1 METSCTWSRERNRFL
16 ERVLHL
22 VLRRVF
28 KAFQYRDYR
37 LLWFGACF
45 SSVGTW
51 MQNVAQSWLVLELSN
66 SARMLGVDA
75 FLGSIPIVL
84 FSLIG
89 GVVADRMD
97 RRRLL
102 ILSQCIQLF
111 CAFLLAFLL
120 YIHVVKVWHIF
131 ILSFIT
137 GTAQAFG
144 GPAYSA
150 LVPSLVEREDLPNA
164 IALQTIQFNL
174 ARVIGPALGG
184 IAYTT
189 LGYTWCFALNGVSF
203 LAPIISLAML
213 HIKFIPEK
221 SAVSVLTSMKQGFGF
236 IRNQSAM
243 VALIVLAF
251 CMTFLGIPLL
261 TFLPV
266 IAKEVFHSGLN
277 PSVFTIMLSVSG
289 AGAVVGSL
297 IVASLG
303 NISNKGRVALTML
316 TCLGVAM
323 AGFALSKSLVFS
335 YIMLFLAGVALIAVF
350 TMIQSLVQLITGNE
364 MRGRVMSVY
373 NVAFRG
379 GMPIGNLATGFLV
392 PIFSAPVVL
401 AVNGALLFVLGLY
414 FMMVQRKVAEL

>member
-1 METSCTWSRERNRFL
+1 
-16 ERVLHL
+16 

-37 LLWFGACF
+37 LLWFGYCF
-45 SSVGTW
+45 SSIGTW

-66 SARMLGVDA
+66 SARMLGLDA
-75 FLGSIPIVL
+75 FLGTIPIVL

-102 ILSQCIQLF
+102 ILSQWVQLS
-111 CAFLLAFLL
+111 CAFFLAFL
-120 YIHVVKVWHIF
+120 IHSHVVKVWYIF

-150 LVPSLVEREDLPNA
+150 LVPSLVDREDLSNA
-164 IALQTIQFNL
+164 IALQNIQFNL
-174 ARVIGPALGG
+174 ARVIGPVLGG

-189 LGYTWCFALNGVSF
+189 LGYTWCFSLNGISF
-203 LAPIISLAML
+203 LAPIVSLTML
-213 HIKFIPEK
+213 RIKFIPEK
-221 SAVSVLTSMKQGFGF
+221 SVVSVLASMKQGFGF
-236 IRNQSAM
+236 IRNQGAM

-251 CMTFLGIPLL
+251 CMTALGIPLL

-266 IAKEVFHSGLN
+266 IAKDVFHSGLN
-277 PSVFTIMLSVSG
+277 PSIFTTMLSVSG
-289 AGAVVGSL
+289 AGAVAGSL
-297 IVASLG
+297 VVASLG
-303 NISNKGRVALTML
+303 NIPNKGRVALTML
-316 TCLGVAM
+316 ICLGVAM
-323 AGFALSKSLVFS
+323 AGFSLSKSLVFS
-335 YIMLFLAGVALIAVF
+335 YVLLFLAGMALIAVF

-379 GMPIGNLATGFLV
+379 GMPMGNLATGFLV
-392 PIFSAPVVL
+392 PIFTAPVVL
-401 AVNGALLFVLGLY
+401 AVNGALLFFLGLY
-414 FMMVQRKVAEL
+414 FLMVQRKVAEL

>member
-1 METSCTWSRERNRFL
+1 
-16 ERVLHL
+16 

-37 LLWFGACF
+37 LLWFGSCT
-45 SSVGTW
+45 SSIGTW
-51 MQNVAQSWLVLELSN
+51 MQIVAQSWLVLELSN
-66 SARMLGVDA
+66 SPRMLGLDA
-75 FLGSIPIVL
+75 FLSTIPIVL

-102 ILSQCIQLF
+102 ILSQWIQLS
-111 CAFLLAFLL
+111 CAFSLAFL
-120 YIHVVKVWHIF
+120 IHVHVIKVWYIF

-150 LVPSLVEREDLPNA
+150 LVPSLVDREDLPNA
-164 IALQTIQFNL
+164 LALQNIQFNL
-174 ARVIGPALGG
+174 ARVIGPVLGG

-189 LGYTWCFALNGVSF
+189 LGYTWCFSLNGISF
-203 LAPIISLAML
+203 LAPIISLTML
-213 HIKFIPEK
+213 RIKFIPEK

-236 IRNQSAM
+236 IRNQGAM
-243 VALIVLAF
+243 VALIALAF
-251 CMTFLGIPLL
+251 CMTALGIPLL

-266 IAKEVFHSGLN
+266 VAKDVFHSGLN
-277 PSVFTIMLSVSG
+277 PAIFTTLLAVSG
-289 AGAVVGSL
+289 AGAVAGSL

-303 NISNKGRVALTML
+303 NIANKGRVALAML
-316 TCLGVAM
+316 ICLGVAM
-323 AGFALSKSLVFS
+323 AGFALSKALIFS
-335 YIMLFLAGVALIAVF
+335 YILLFLAGIALIAVF

-379 GMPIGNLATGFLV
+379 GMPLGNLATGFLV
-392 PIFSAPVVL
+392 PIFTAPVIL
-401 AVNGALLFVLGLY
+401 AVNGTLLFVLGLY
-414 FMMVQRKVAEL
+414 FLMVQRKVAEL

>member
-1 METSCTWSRERNRFL
+1 
-16 ERVLHL
+16 
-22 VLRRVF
+22 
-28 KAFQYRDYR
+28 
-37 LLWFGACF
+37 
-45 SSVGTW
+45 
-51 MQNVAQSWLVLELSN
+51 MQIVAQSWLVLELSN

-75 FLGSIPIVL
+75 FLGTIPIVL

-102 ILSQCIQLF
+102 ILSQWVQLS
-111 CAFLLAFLL
+111 CAFFLAFL
-120 YIHVVKVWHIF
+120 IHSHVVKVWYIF

-150 LVPSLVEREDLPNA
+150 LVPSLVDREDLPNA
-164 IALQTIQFNL
+164 LALQNIQFNL
-174 ARVIGPALGG
+174 ARVIGPVLGG

-189 LGYTWCFALNGVSF
+189 LGYTWCFALNGISF
-203 LAPIISLAML
+203 LAPIVSLTL
-213 HIKFIPEK
+213 LRVTFSPEK
-221 SAVSVLTSMKQGFGF
+221 SVVSVITSMKQGFGF
-236 IRNQSAM
+236 IRNQGAM

-251 CMTFLGIPLL
+251 CMTALGIPLL

-266 IAKEVFHSGLN
+266 IAKDVFHSGLN
-277 PSVFTIMLSVSG
+277 PSIFTTLLAVSG

-297 IVASLG
+297 VVASLG
-303 NISNKGRVALTML
+303 NIPNKGRVALTML

-323 AGFALSKSLVFS
+323 AGFSLSKSLAFS
-335 YIMLFLAGVALIAVF
+335 YVLLFLAGMALIAVF

-379 GMPIGNLATGFLV
+379 GMPMGNLATGFLV
-392 PIFSAPVVL
+392 PIFTAPVVL
-401 AVNGALLFVLGLY
+401 AVNGALLFFLGLY
-414 FMMVQRKVAEL
+414 FLVVQRKVAEL

>member
-1 METSCTWSRERNRFL
+1 
-16 ERVLHL
+16 
-22 VLRRVF
+22 
-28 KAFQYRDYR
+28 
-37 LLWFGACF
+37 
-45 SSVGTW
+45 
-51 MQNVAQSWLVLELSN
+51 MQIVAQSWLVLELSN
-66 SARMLGVDA
+66 SPRMLGLDA
-75 FLGSIPIVL
+75 FLSTIPIVL

-102 ILSQCIQLF
+102 ILSQWIQLS
-111 CAFLLAFLL
+111 CAFTLAFL
-120 YIHVVKVWHIF
+120 IHFHVVKVWYIF

-144 GPAYSA
+144 GPAYNA
-150 LVPSLVEREDLPNA
+150 LVPSLVDREDLPNA
-164 IALQTIQFNL
+164 LALQSIQFNL
-174 ARVIGPALGG
+174 ARVIGPVLGG

-189 LGYTWCFALNGVSF
+189 LGYTWCFALNGISF
-203 LAPIISLAML
+203 LAPIISLTML
-213 HIKFIPEK
+213 RIKFIPEK

-236 IRNQSAM
+236 IRDQAAM

-251 CMTFLGIPLL
+251 CMTALGIPLL

-266 IAKEVFHSGLN
+266 IAKDVFHSGLN
-277 PSVFTIMLSVSG
+277 PKIFTTLLAVSG
-289 AGAVVGSL
+289 AGAVAGSL
-297 IVASLG
+297 VVASLG
-303 NISNKGRVALTML
+303 NIANKGRVALTML
-316 TCLGVAM
+316 VCLGVAM

-335 YIMLFLAGVALIAVF
+335 YILLFLAGVALIAVF

-379 GMPIGNLATGFLV
+379 GMPMGNLVTGFLV

-414 FMMVQRKVAEL
+414 FLMVQRKVAEL

>member
-1 METSCTWSRERNRFL
+1 
-16 ERVLHL
+16 
-22 VLRRVF
+22 
-28 KAFQYRDYR
+28 
-37 LLWFGACF
+37 
-45 SSVGTW
+45 
-51 MQNVAQSWLVLELSN
+51 MQIVAQSWLVLELSN
-66 SARMLGVDA
+66 SPRMLGLDA
-75 FLGSIPIVL
+75 FLSTIPIVL

-102 ILSQCIQLF
+102 ILSQWIQLS
-111 CAFLLAFLL
+111 CAFFLAFL
-120 YIHVVKVWHIF
+120 IHVHLIKVWYIF

-150 LVPSLVEREDLPNA
+150 LVPSLVDREDLPNA
-164 IALQTIQFNL
+164 LALQNIQFNL
-174 ARVIGPALGG
+174 ARVIGPVLGG

-189 LGYTWCFALNGVSF
+189 LGYTWCFALNGISF
-203 LAPIISLAML
+203 LAPIISLTLLRVA
-213 HIKFIPEK
+213 FSPEK

-236 IRNQSAM
+236 IRDQGAM
-243 VALIVLAF
+243 VALIALAF
-251 CMTFLGIPLL
+251 CMTALGIPLL

-266 IAKEVFHSGLN
+266 IAKDVFHSGLN
-277 PSVFTIMLSVSG
+277 PSIFTTLLAVSG
-289 AGAVVGSL
+289 AGAVTGSL
-297 IVASLG
+297 VVASLG
-303 NISNKGRVALTML
+303 NIANKGRVALTML
-316 TCLGVAM
+316 ICLGVAM

-335 YIMLFLAGVALIAVF
+335 YILLFLAGVALIAVF

-392 PIFSAPVVL
+392 PIFSAPIVL
-401 AVNGALLFVLGLY
+401 AVNGALLFFLGLY
-414 FMMVQRKVAEL
+414 FLMVQRKVAEL

>member
-1 METSCTWSRERNRFL
+1 
-16 ERVLHL
+16 

-37 LLWFGACF
+37 LLWFGSCF
-45 SSVGTW
+45 SSIGTW
-51 MQNVAQSWLVLELSN
+51 MQIVAQSWLVLELSN
-66 SARMLGVDA
+66 SPRMLGLDA
-75 FLGSIPIVL
+75 FLSTIPIVL

-102 ILSQCIQLF
+102 ILSQWIQLS
-111 CAFLLAFLL
+111 CAFFLAFL
-120 YIHVVKVWHIF
+120 IHVHLIKVWYIF

-150 LVPSLVEREDLPNA
+150 LVPSLVDREDLPNA
-164 IALQTIQFNL
+164 LALQNIQFNL
-174 ARVIGPALGG
+174 ARVIGPVLGG

-189 LGYTWCFALNGVSF
+189 LGYTWCFALNGISF
-203 LAPIISLAML
+203 LAPIISLTLLRVA
-213 HIKFIPEK
+213 FSPEK

-236 IRNQSAM
+236 IRDQGAM
-243 VALIVLAF
+243 VALIALAF
-251 CMTFLGIPLL
+251 CMTALGIPLL

-266 IAKEVFHSGLN
+266 IAKDVFHSGLN
-277 PSVFTIMLSVSG
+277 PSIFTTLLAVSG
-289 AGAVVGSL
+289 AGAVTGSL
-297 IVASLG
+297 VVASLG
-303 NISNKGRVALTML
+303 NIANKGRVALTML
-316 TCLGVAM
+316 ICLGVAM

-335 YIMLFLAGVALIAVF
+335 YILLFLAGVALIAVF

-392 PIFSAPVVL
+392 PIFSAPIVL
-401 AVNGALLFVLGLY
+401 AVNGALLFFLGLY
-414 FMMVQRKVAEL
+414 FLMVQRKVAEL

>member
-1 METSCTWSRERNRFL
+1 
-16 ERVLHL
+16 
-22 VLRRVF
+22 
-28 KAFQYRDYR
+28 
-37 LLWFGACF
+37 
-45 SSVGTW
+45 
-51 MQNVAQSWLVLELSN
+51 MQIVAQSWLVLELSN
-66 SARMLGVDA
+66 SPRMLGLDA
-75 FLGSIPIVL
+75 FLSTIPIVL

-102 ILSQCIQLF
+102 ILSQWIQLS
-111 CAFLLAFLL
+111 CAFSLAFL
-120 YIHVVKVWHIF
+120 IHVHLIKVWYIF

-150 LVPSLVEREDLPNA
+150 LVPSLVDREDLPNA
-164 IALQTIQFNL
+164 LALQNIQFNL
-174 ARVIGPALGG
+174 ARVIGPVLGG

-189 LGYTWCFALNGVSF
+189 LGYTWCFALNGISF
-203 LAPIISLAML
+203 LAPILSLTLLRVA
-213 HIKFIPEK
+213 FSPEK

-236 IRNQSAM
+236 IRDQGAM
-243 VALIVLAF
+243 VALIALAF
-251 CMTFLGIPLL
+251 CMTALGIPLL

-266 IAKEVFHSGLN
+266 IAKDVFHSGLN
-277 PSVFTIMLSVSG
+277 PSIFTTLLAVSG
-289 AGAVVGSL
+289 AGAVTGSL
-297 IVASLG
+297 VVASLG
-303 NISNKGRVALTML
+303 NIANKGRVALTML
-316 TCLGVAM
+316 ICLGVAM

-335 YIMLFLAGVALIAVF
+335 YILLFLAGIALIAVF

-379 GMPIGNLATGFLV
+379 GMPMGNLATGFLV

-414 FMMVQRKVAEL
+414 FLMVQRKVAEL

>member
-1 METSCTWSRERNRFL
+1 
-16 ERVLHL
+16 
-22 VLRRVF
+22 
-28 KAFQYRDYR
+28 
-37 LLWFGACF
+37 
-45 SSVGTW
+45 
-51 MQNVAQSWLVLELSN
+51 MQIVAQSWLVLELSN
-66 SARMLGVDA
+66 SPRMLGLDA
-75 FLGSIPIVL
+75 FLSTIPIVL

-102 ILSQCIQLF
+102 ILSQWIQLS
-111 CAFLLAFLL
+111 CAFSLAFL
-120 YIHVVKVWHIF
+120 IHVNVIKVWYIF

-150 LVPSLVEREDLPNA
+150 LVPSLVDREDLPNA
-164 IALQTIQFNL
+164 LALQTIQFNL
-174 ARVIGPALGG
+174 ARVIGPVLGG

-189 LGYTWCFALNGVSF
+189 LGYTWCFSLNGISF
-203 LAPIISLAML
+203 LAPIISLTML
-213 HIKFIPEK
+213 RIKFIPEK
-221 SAVSVLTSMKQGFGF
+221 SGVSVLTSMKQGFGF
-236 IRNQSAM
+236 IRDQGAM
-243 VALIVLAF
+243 VALIALAF
-251 CMTFLGIPLL
+251 CMTALGIPLL

-266 IAKEVFHSGLN
+266 IAKDVFHSGLN
-277 PSVFTIMLSVSG
+277 PSIFTTLLAVSG
-289 AGAVVGSL
+289 AGAVAGSL
-297 IVASLG
+297 VVASLG
-303 NISNKGRVALTML
+303 NIANKGRVALTML
-316 TCLGVAM
+316 ICLGVAM

-335 YIMLFLAGVALIAVF
+335 YILLFLAGVALIAVF

-379 GMPIGNLATGFLV
+379 GMPMGNLATGFLV

-414 FMMVQRKVAEL
+414 FLVVQRKVAEL

>member
-1 METSCTWSRERNRFL
+1 
-16 ERVLHL
+16 
-22 VLRRVF
+22 
-28 KAFQYRDYR
+28 
-37 LLWFGACF
+37 
-45 SSVGTW
+45 
-51 MQNVAQSWLVLELSN
+51 MQIVAQSWLVLELSN
-66 SARMLGVDA
+66 SPRMLGLDA
-75 FLGSIPIVL
+75 FLSTIPIVL

-102 ILSQCIQLF
+102 ILSQWIQLS
-111 CAFLLAFLL
+111 CAFFLAFL
-120 YIHVVKVWHIF
+120 IHVHLIKVWYIF

-150 LVPSLVEREDLPNA
+150 LVPSLVDREDLPNA
-164 IALQTIQFNL
+164 LALQNIQFNL
-174 ARVIGPALGG
+174 ARVIGPVLGG

-189 LGYTWCFALNGVSF
+189 LGYTWCFALNGISF
-203 LAPIISLAML
+203 LAPIISLTLLRVA
-213 HIKFIPEK
+213 FSPEK

-236 IRNQSAM
+236 IRDQGAM
-243 VALIVLAF
+243 VALIALAF
-251 CMTFLGIPLL
+251 CMTALGIPLL

-266 IAKEVFHSGLN
+266 IAKDVFHSGLN
-277 PSVFTIMLSVSG
+277 PSIFTTLLAVSG
-289 AGAVVGSL
+289 AGAVTGSL
-297 IVASLG
+297 VVASLG
-303 NISNKGRVALTML
+303 NIANKGRVALTML
-316 TCLGVAM
+316 ICLGVAM

-335 YIMLFLAGVALIAVF
+335 YILLFLAGVALIAVF

-379 GMPIGNLATGFLV
+379 GMPMGNLATGFLV

-414 FMMVQRKVAEL
+414 FLMVQRKVAEL

>member
-1 METSCTWSRERNRFL
+1 
-16 ERVLHL
+16 
-22 VLRRVF
+22 
-28 KAFQYRDYR
+28 
-37 LLWFGACF
+37 
-45 SSVGTW
+45 
-51 MQNVAQSWLVLELSN
+51 MQIVAQSWLVLELSN
-66 SARMLGVDA
+66 SPRMLGLDA
-75 FLGSIPIVL
+75 FLSTIPIVL

-102 ILSQCIQLF
+102 ILSQWIQLS
-111 CAFLLAFLL
+111 CAFSLAFL
-120 YIHVVKVWHIF
+120 IHGHIVKVWHIF

-164 IALQTIQFNL
+164 LALQNIQFNL
-174 ARVIGPALGG
+174 ARVIGPVLGG

-189 LGYTWCFALNGVSF
+189 LGYTWCFALNGISF
-203 LAPIISLAML
+203 LAPILSLTLLRVA
-213 HIKFIPEK
+213 FSPEK

-236 IRNQSAM
+236 IRDQGAM
-243 VALIVLAF
+243 VALIALAF
-251 CMTFLGIPLL
+251 CMTALGIPLL

-266 IAKEVFHSGLN
+266 IAKDVFHSGLN
-277 PSVFTIMLSVSG
+277 PKIFTTLLAVSG
-289 AGAVVGSL
+289 AGAVAGSL
-297 IVASLG
+297 VVASFG
-303 NISNKGRVALTML
+303 NIANKGRVALTML
-316 TCLGVAM
+316 ICLGVAM

-335 YIMLFLAGVALIAVF
+335 YILLFLAGIALIAVF

-379 GMPIGNLATGFLV
+379 GMPIGNLATGLLV
-392 PIFSAPVVL
+392 PIFSAPIVL
-401 AVNGALLFVLGLY
+401 SVNGALLFFLGFY
-414 FMMVQRKVAEL
+414 FLMVQRKVAEL

>member
-1 METSCTWSRERNRFL
+1 
-16 ERVLHL
+16 

-37 LLWFGACF
+37 LLWFGSCF
-45 SSVGTW
+45 SSIGTW
-51 MQNVAQSWLVLELSN
+51 MQIVAQSWLVLELSN
-66 SARMLGVDA
+66 SPRMLGLDA
-75 FLGSIPIVL
+75 FLSTIPIVL

-102 ILSQCIQLF
+102 ILSQWIQLS
-111 CAFLLAFLL
+111 CAFFLAFL
-120 YIHVVKVWHIF
+120 IHVHLIKVWYIF

-150 LVPSLVEREDLPNA
+150 LVPSLVDREDLPNA
-164 IALQTIQFNL
+164 LALQNIQFNL
-174 ARVIGPALGG
+174 ARVIGPVLGG

-189 LGYTWCFALNGVSF
+189 LGYTWCFALNGISF
-203 LAPIISLAML
+203 LAPIISLTLLRVA
-213 HIKFIPEK
+213 FSPEK

-236 IRNQSAM
+236 IRDQGAM
-243 VALIVLAF
+243 VALIALAF
-251 CMTFLGIPLL
+251 CMTALGIPLL

-266 IAKEVFHSGLN
+266 IAKDVFHSGLN
-277 PSVFTIMLSVSG
+277 PSIFTTLLAVSG
-289 AGAVVGSL
+289 AGAVTGSL
-297 IVASLG
+297 VVASLG
-303 NISNKGRVALTML
+303 NIANKGRVALTML
-316 TCLGVAM
+316 ICLGVAM

-335 YIMLFLAGVALIAVF
+335 YILLFLAGVALIAVF

-379 GMPIGNLATGFLV
+379 GMPMGNLATGFLV

-414 FMMVQRKVAEL
+414 FLMVQRKVAEL